1 MADTKTVVSDGVL
14 SEKTLTF
21 AGSGT
26 LLIMKK
32 SVKRILMAVGVLLLA
47 LPAVSAPEAAKRFKL
62 VIDAGHG
69 GHDAGAVGAFSKE
82 KNINLSIALAFGK
95 LVEANCP
102 DVTVIYTRKTDKFV
116 PLQERADI
124 ANRAGA
130 DLFISVHTN
139 ALPGGKIAYGSETY
153 TLGMARAA
161 ANLDVAKRENSVILY
176 EEDYKTRYSGFD
188 PNSAESY
195 IIFEFIQDQYMRQS
209 VSLAR
214 SIQRAYV
221 RTAGRKDKG
230 VHQAGFLV
238 LRNTSMPSV
247 LTEVGFISTP
257 AEERFLN
264 TKEGVA
270 KMGRSIYEGFLE
282 YRRAQGGTG
291 ALLRPFDDG
300 GAKKSSPK
308 APRGAKHRDARADVE
323 AETRVAESAAPPAG
337 ADNIPAQGEKTGR
350 LTEETGT
357 AADKPGRLTA
367 DAPRTAA
374 GRVEYRVQLI
384 ASSRKLA
391 KSDASFK
398 GLAPVSYYE
407 EGGLYKYTYGST
419 GDYNE
424 ALRLQREAR
433 KAVAGAFVV
442 AFVDG
447 KRVSVAEAR
456 RAATSK

>member
-1 MADTKTVVSDGVL
+1 MRN
-14 SEKTLTF
+14 
-21 AGSGT
+21 
-26 LLIMKK
+26 
-32 SVKRILMAVGVLLLA
+32 SVKRILVAVGVLLLA
-47 LPAVSAPEAAKRFKL
+47 LPAMSAPEAAKRFKL

-139 ALPGGKIAYGSETY
+139 ALPGGKIAYGPETY

-161 ANLDVAKRENSVILY
+161 ANLEVAKRENSVILY

-221 RTAGRKDKG
+221 RTGGRKDKG

-264 TKEGVA
+264 SKEGVA

-308 APRGAKHRDARADVE
+308 APRDAKRRDARADVE
-323 AETRVAESAAPPAG
+323 AETRVVESAASSAVSDDAPE
-337 ADNIPAQGEKTGR
+337 QGEKSGR
-350 LTEETGT
+350 LTGKTGT
-357 AADKPGRLTA
+357 ATENPGRLTGKA
-367 DAPRTAA
+367 DRAVA
-374 GRVEYRVQLI
+374 GSVEFRVQLI

-391 KSDASFK
+391 ASDASFK
-398 GLAPVSYYE
+398 GLTPVSYYE

-419 GDYNE
+419 DDYNE

-433 KAVAGAFVV
+433 KAIAGAFVV

>member
-1 MADTKTVVSDGVL
+1 MRN
-14 SEKTLTF
+14 
-21 AGSGT
+21 
-26 LLIMKK
+26 
-32 SVKRILMAVGVLLLA
+32 SVKRILVAVGVLLLA
-47 LPAVSAPEAAKRFKL
+47 FPAMSAPEAAKRFKL

-139 ALPGGKIAYGSETY
+139 ALPGGKIAYGPETY

-161 ANLDVAKRENSVILY
+161 ANLEVAKRENSVILY

-221 RTAGRKDKG
+221 RTGGRKDKG

-264 TKEGVA
+264 SKEGVA

-308 APRGAKHRDARADVE
+308 APRDAKRRDARADVE
-323 AETRVAESAAPPAG
+323 AETRVAESAAPSAVSDDAPE
-337 ADNIPAQGEKTGR
+337 QGEKSGR
-350 LTEETGT
+350 LTGKTGT
-357 AADKPGRLTA
+357 ATENPGRLTGKA
-367 DAPRTAA
+367 DRAVA
-374 GRVEYRVQLI
+374 GSVEFRVQLI

-391 KSDASFK
+391 ASDASFK
-398 GLAPVSYYE
+398 GLTPVSYYE

-419 GDYNE
+419 DDYNE

-433 KAVAGAFVV
+433 KAIAGAFVV

>member
-1 MADTKTVVSDGVL
+1 MRD
-14 SEKTLTF
+14 
-21 AGSGT
+21 
-26 LLIMKK
+26 
-32 SVKRILMAVGVLLLA
+32 SVKRILVAVGVLLLA
-47 LPAVSAPEAAKRFKL
+47 LPAMSAPEAAKRFKL

-139 ALPGGKIAYGSETY
+139 ALPGGKIAYGPETY

-161 ANLDVAKRENSVILY
+161 ANLEVAKRENSVILY

-221 RTAGRKDKG
+221 RTGGRKDKG

-264 TKEGVA
+264 SKEGVA

-308 APRGAKHRDARADVE
+308 APRDAKRRDARADVE
-323 AETRVAESAAPPAG
+323 AETRVVESAAPSAVSDDAPE
-337 ADNIPAQGEKTGR
+337 QGEKSGR
-350 LTEETGT
+350 LTGKTGT
-357 AADKPGRLTA
+357 ATENPGRLTGK
-367 DAPRTAA
+367 A
-374 GRVEYRVQLI
+374 GRAVAGSVEFRVQLI

-391 KSDASFK
+391 ASDASFK
-398 GLAPVSYYE
+398 GLTPVSYYE

-419 GDYNE
+419 DDYNE

-433 KAVAGAFVV
+433 KAIAGAFVV

>member
-1 MADTKTVVSDGVL
+1 
-14 SEKTLTF
+14 
-21 AGSGT
+21 
-26 LLIMKK
+26 MKK

-221 RTAGRKDKG
+221 RTAGRRDKG

-282 YRRAQGGTG
+282 YRRAQGGTK
-291 ALLRPFDDG
+291 ALLHPYDDG
-300 GAKKSSPK
+300 EAKKNSRK
-308 APRGAKHRDARADVE
+308 AERDAKRRDASADVE
-323 AETRVAESAAPPAG
+323 AETRAAESAAPPAG
-337 ADNIPAQGEKTGR
+337 ADNISAQGEKTGR

-357 AADKPGRLTA
+357 AADKPGRLTE

-398 GLAPVSYYE
+398 GLAPVNYYE

>member
-1 MADTKTVVSDGVL
+1 
-14 SEKTLTF
+14 
-21 AGSGT
+21 
-26 LLIMKK
+26 MKK

-69 GHDAGAVGAFSKE
+69 GYDAGAVGAFSKE

-139 ALPGGKIAYGSETY
+139 ALPGGKIAYGPETY

-221 RTAGRKDKG
+221 RTAGRRDKG

-282 YRRAQGGTG
+282 YRRAQGGTK
-291 ALLRPFDDG
+291 ALLHPYDDG
-300 GAKKSSPK
+300 EAKKNSRK
-308 APRGAKHRDARADVE
+308 AERDAKRRDASADVD
-323 AETRVAESAAPPAG
+323 AETRAAESAAPPAG

-357 AADKPGRLTA
+357 AADNPGRLTE

>member
-1 MADTKTVVSDGVL
+1 
-14 SEKTLTF
+14 
-21 AGSGT
+21 
-26 LLIMKK
+26 MKK

-47 LPAVSAPEAAKRFKL
+47 LPAMSAPEAAKRFKL

-139 ALPGGKIAYGSETY
+139 ALPGGKIAYGPETY

-161 ANLDVAKRENSVILY
+161 ANLEVAKRENSVILY

-221 RTAGRKDKG
+221 RTGGRKDKG

-264 TKEGVA
+264 SKEGVA

-308 APRGAKHRDARADVE
+308 APRDAKCRDARADVE
-323 AETRVAESAAPPAG
+323 AETRVAESAAPSAVSDDVPE
-337 ADNIPAQGEKTGR
+337 QGEKSGR
-350 LTEETGT
+350 LTGKTGT
-357 AADKPGRLTA
+357 ATENPGRLTGKA
-367 DAPRTAA
+367 DRAVA
-374 GRVEYRVQLI
+374 GSVEFRVQLI

-391 KSDASFK
+391 ASDASFK
-398 GLAPVSYYE
+398 GLTPVSYYE

-419 GDYNE
+419 DDYNE

-433 KAVAGAFVV
+433 KAIAGAFVV

>member
-1 MADTKTVVSDGVL
+1 
-14 SEKTLTF
+14 
-21 AGSGT
+21 
-26 LLIMKK
+26 MKK

-282 YRRAQGGTG
+282 YRRAQGGTK
-291 ALLRPFDDG
+291 ALLHPYDDG
-300 GAKKSSPK
+300 EAKKNSRK
-308 APRGAKHRDARADVE
+308 AERDAKRRDAIADVE
-323 AETRVAESAAPPAG
+323 AETRAAESAAPPAG
-337 ADNIPAQGEKTGR
+337 ADNISAQGEKTGR

-357 AADKPGRLTA
+357 AADKPGRLTE

-456 RAATSK
+456 RAVTSK

>member
-1 MADTKTVVSDGVL
+1 MRN
-14 SEKTLTF
+14 
-21 AGSGT
+21 
-26 LLIMKK
+26 
-32 SVKRILMAVGVLLLA
+32 SVKRILVAVGVLLLA
-47 LPAVSAPEAAKRFKL
+47 LPAMSAPEAAKRFKL

-139 ALPGGKIAYGSETY
+139 ALPGGKIAYGPETY

-161 ANLDVAKRENSVILY
+161 ANLEVAKRENSVILY

-221 RTAGRKDKG
+221 RTGGRKDKG

-264 TKEGVA
+264 SKEGVA

-308 APRGAKHRDARADVE
+308 APCDAKRRDARADVE
-323 AETRVAESAAPPAG
+323 AETRVAESAAPPAVSDDAPG
-337 ADNIPAQGEKTGR
+337 QGEKKGR

-357 AADKPGRLTA
+357 AADNPGRLTE

>member
-1 MADTKTVVSDGVL
+1 MRN
-14 SEKTLTF
+14 
-21 AGSGT
+21 
-26 LLIMKK
+26 
-32 SVKRILMAVGVLLLA
+32 SVKRILVAVGVLLLA
-47 LPAVSAPEAAKRFKL
+47 LPAMSAPEAAKRFKL

-139 ALPGGKIAYGSETY
+139 ALPGGKIAYGPETY

-161 ANLDVAKRENSVILY
+161 ANLEVAKRENSVILY

-221 RTAGRKDKG
+221 RTGGRKDKG

-264 TKEGVA
+264 SKEGVA

-282 YRRAQGGTG
+282 YRRAQGGTK
-291 ALLRPFDDG
+291 ALLHPYDDG
-300 GAKKSSPK
+300 EAKKNSRK
-308 APRGAKHRDARADVE
+308 AERDAKRRDASADVD
-323 AETRVAESAAPPAG
+323 AETRAAESAAPPAG

-350 LTEETGT
+350 LTEKTG
-357 AADKPGRLTA
+357 AATENLGRLTGKA
-367 DAPRTAA
+367 DRAVA
-374 GRVEYRVQLI
+374 GSVEFRVQLI

-391 KSDASFK
+391 ASDASFK
-398 GLAPVSYYE
+398 GLTPVSYYE

-419 GDYNE
+419 DDYNE

-433 KAVAGAFVV
+433 KAIAGAFVV

>member
-1 MADTKTVVSDGVL
+1 MRN
-14 SEKTLTF
+14 
-21 AGSGT
+21 
-26 LLIMKK
+26 
-32 SVKRILMAVGVLLLA
+32 SVKRILVAVGVLLLA
-47 LPAVSAPEAAKRFKL
+47 LPAMSAPEAAKRFKL

-139 ALPGGKIAYGSETY
+139 ALPGGKIAYGPETY

-161 ANLDVAKRENSVILY
+161 ANLEVAKRENSVILY

-221 RTAGRKDKG
+221 RTGGRKDKG

-264 TKEGVA
+264 SKEGVA

-308 APRGAKHRDARADVE
+308 APRDAKRRDARADVE
-323 AETRVAESAAPPAG
+323 AETRVAESAAPSAVSDDVPE
-337 ADNIPAQGEKTGR
+337 QGEKSGR
-350 LTEETGT
+350 LTGKTGT
-357 AADKPGRLTA
+357 ATENPGRLTGKA
-367 DAPRTAA
+367 DRAVA
-374 GRVEYRVQLI
+374 GSVEFRVQLI

-391 KSDASFK
+391 VSDASFK
-398 GLAPVSYYE
+398 GLTPVSYYE

-419 GDYNE
+419 DDYNE

-433 KAVAGAFVV
+433 KAIAGAFVV

>member
-1 MADTKTVVSDGVL
+1 
-14 SEKTLTF
+14 
-21 AGSGT
+21 
-26 LLIMKK
+26 MKK

-221 RTAGRKDKG
+221 RTAGRRDKG

-282 YRRAQGGTG
+282 YRRAQRGTK
-291 ALLRPFDDG
+291 ALLHPYDDG
-300 GAKKSSPK
+300 EAKKNSRK
-308 APRGAKHRDARADVE
+308 AERDAKRRDASADVE
-323 AETRVAESAAPPAG
+323 AETRAAESAAPPAG

-357 AADKPGRLTA
+357 AADKPGRLTE

>member
-1 MADTKTVVSDGVL
+1 
-14 SEKTLTF
+14 
-21 AGSGT
+21 
-26 LLIMKK
+26 MKK

-221 RTAGRKDKG
+221 RTAGRRDKG

-282 YRRAQGGTG
+282 YRRAQGGTK
-291 ALLRPFDDG
+291 ALLHPYDDG
-300 GAKKSSPK
+300 EAKKNSRK
-308 APRGAKHRDARADVE
+308 AERDAKRRDASADVE
-323 AETRVAESAAPPAG
+323 AETRAAESAAPPAG

-357 AADKPGRLTA
+357 AADKPGRLTE

>member
-139 ALPGGKIAYGSETY
+139 ALPGGKIAYGPETY

-221 RTAGRKDKG
+221 RTAGRRDKG

-270 KMGRSIYEGFLE
+270 KMGT
-282 YRRAQGGTG
+282 RA
-291 ALLRPFDDG
+291 
-300 GAKKSSPK
+300 
-308 APRGAKHRDARADVE
+308 
-323 AETRVAESAAPPAG
+323 AESAAPPAG

-357 AADKPGRLTA
+357 AADKPGRLTE

>member
-1 MADTKTVVSDGVL
+1 MRN
-14 SEKTLTF
+14 
-21 AGSGT
+21 
-26 LLIMKK
+26 
-32 SVKRILMAVGVLLLA
+32 SVKRILVAVGVLLLA
-47 LPAVSAPEAAKRFKL
+47 LPAMSAPEAAKRFKL

-139 ALPGGKIAYGSETY
+139 ALPGGKIAYGPETY

-161 ANLDVAKRENSVILY
+161 ANLEVAKRENSVILY

-221 RTAGRKDKG
+221 RTGGRKDKG

-264 TKEGVA
+264 SKEGVA

-308 APRGAKHRDARADVE
+308 APRDAKRRDARADVE
-323 AETRVAESAAPPAG
+323 AETRVVESAASSAVSDDAPE
-337 ADNIPAQGEKTGR
+337 QGEKSGR
-350 LTEETGT
+350 LTGKTGT
-357 AADKPGRLTA
+357 ATENPGQLTGK
-367 DAPRTAA
+367 A
-374 GRVEYRVQLI
+374 GRAVAGSVEFRVQLI

-391 KSDASFK
+391 ASDASFK
-398 GLAPVSYYE
+398 GLTPVSYYE

-419 GDYNE
+419 DDYNE

-433 KAVAGAFVV
+433 KAIAGAFVV

>member
-1 MADTKTVVSDGVL
+1 MRN
-14 SEKTLTF
+14 
-21 AGSGT
+21 
-26 LLIMKK
+26 
-32 SVKRILMAVGVLLLA
+32 SVKRILVAVGVLLLA
-47 LPAVSAPEAAKRFKL
+47 LPAMSAPEAAKRFKL

-139 ALPGGKIAYGSETY
+139 ALPGGKIAYGPETY

-161 ANLDVAKRENSVILY
+161 ANLEVAKRENSVILY

-221 RTAGRKDKG
+221 RTGGRKDKG

-264 TKEGVA
+264 SKEGVA

-308 APRGAKHRDARADVE
+308 APRDAKRRDARADVE
-323 AETRVAESAAPPAG
+323 AETRVAESAASSAVSDDAPE
-337 ADNIPAQGEKTGR
+337 QGEKSGR
-350 LTEETGT
+350 LTGKTGT
-357 AADKPGRLTA
+357 ATENPGQLTGK
-367 DAPRTAA
+367 A
-374 GRVEYRVQLI
+374 GRAVAGSVEFRVQLI

-391 KSDASFK
+391 ASDASFK
-398 GLAPVSYYE
+398 GLTPVSYYE

-419 GDYNE
+419 DDYNE

-433 KAVAGAFVV
+433 KAIAGAFVV

>member
-1 MADTKTVVSDGVL
+1 MRD
-14 SEKTLTF
+14 
-21 AGSGT
+21 
-26 LLIMKK
+26 
-32 SVKRILMAVGVLLLA
+32 SVKRILVAVGVLLLA
-47 LPAVSAPEAAKRFKL
+47 LPAMSAPEAAKRFKL

-139 ALPGGKIAYGSETY
+139 ALPGGKIAYGPETY

-161 ANLDVAKRENSVILY
+161 ANLEVAKRENSVILY

-221 RTAGRKDKG
+221 RTGGRKDKG

-264 TKEGVA
+264 SKEGVA

-308 APRGAKHRDARADVE
+308 APRDAKRRDARADVE
-323 AETRVAESAAPPAG
+323 AETRVAESAAPSAVSDDAPE
-337 ADNIPAQGEKTGR
+337 QGEKSGR
-350 LTEETGT
+350 LTGKTGT
-357 AADKPGRLTA
+357 ATENPGRLTGK
-367 DAPRTAA
+367 A
-374 GRVEYRVQLI
+374 GRAVAGSVEFRVQLI

-391 KSDASFK
+391 ASDASFK
-398 GLAPVSYYE
+398 GLTPVSYYE

-419 GDYNE
+419 DDYNE

-433 KAVAGAFVV
+433 KAIAGAFVV

>member
-1 MADTKTVVSDGVL
+1 
-14 SEKTLTF
+14 
-21 AGSGT
+21 
-26 LLIMKK
+26 
-32 SVKRILMAVGVLLLA
+32 MAVGVLLLA

-139 ALPGGKIAYGSETY
+139 ALPGGKIAYGPETY

-221 RTAGRKDKG
+221 RTAGRRDKG

-282 YRRAQGGTG
+282 YRRAQGGTK
-291 ALLRPFDDG
+291 ALLHPYDDG
-300 GAKKSSPK
+300 EAKKNSRK
-308 APRGAKHRDARADVE
+308 AERDAKRRDASADVE
-323 AETRVAESAAPPAG
+323 AETRAAESAAPPAG

-357 AADKPGRLTA
+357 AADKPGRLTE

>member
-1 MADTKTVVSDGVL
+1 MRN
-14 SEKTLTF
+14 
-21 AGSGT
+21 
-26 LLIMKK
+26 
-32 SVKRILMAVGVLLLA
+32 SVKRILVAVGVLLLA
-47 LPAVSAPEAAKRFKL
+47 LPAMSAPEAAKRFKL

-139 ALPGGKIAYGSETY
+139 ALPGGKIAYGPETY

-161 ANLDVAKRENSVILY
+161 ANLEVAKRENSVILY

-221 RTAGRKDKG
+221 RTGGRKDKG

-264 TKEGVA
+264 SKEGVA

-308 APRGAKHRDARADVE
+308 APRDAKRRDARADVE
-323 AETRVAESAAPPAG
+323 AETRVVESAASSAVSDDAPE
-337 ADNIPAQGEKTGR
+337 QGEKSGR
-350 LTEETGT
+350 LTGKTGT
-357 AADKPGRLTA
+357 ATENPGRLTGKA
-367 DAPRTAA
+367 DRAVA
-374 GRVEYRVQLI
+374 GSVEFRVQLI

-391 KSDASFK
+391 VSDASFK
-398 GLAPVSYYE
+398 GLTPVSYYE

-419 GDYNE
+419 DDYNE

-433 KAVAGAFVV
+433 KAIAGAFVV

>member
-1 MADTKTVVSDGVL
+1 
-14 SEKTLTF
+14 
-21 AGSGT
+21 
-26 LLIMKK
+26 MKK

-282 YRRAQGGTG
+282 YRRAQGGTK
-291 ALLRPFDDG
+291 ALLHPFDDG
-300 GAKKSSPK
+300 EAKKNSRK
-308 APRGAKHRDARADVE
+308 AERDAKRRDASADVE
-323 AETRVAESAAPPAG
+323 AETRAAESAAPPAG

-357 AADKPGRLTA
+357 AADKPGRLTE

>member
-1 MADTKTVVSDGVL
+1 MRN
-14 SEKTLTF
+14 
-21 AGSGT
+21 
-26 LLIMKK
+26 
-32 SVKRILMAVGVLLLA
+32 SVKRILVAVGVLLLA
-47 LPAVSAPEAAKRFKL
+47 LPAMSAPEAAKRFKL

-139 ALPGGKIAYGSETY
+139 ALPGGKIAYGPETY

-161 ANLDVAKRENSVILY
+161 ANLEVAKRENSVILY

-221 RTAGRKDKG
+221 RTGGRKDKG

-264 TKEGVA
+264 SKEGVA

-308 APRGAKHRDARADVE
+308 APRDAKRRDARADVE
-323 AETRVAESAAPPAG
+323 AETRVAESAAPSAVSDDVPE
-337 ADNIPAQGEKTGR
+337 QGE
-350 LTEETGT
+350 
-357 AADKPGRLTA
+357 KPGRLTGKTGTATENPGRLTGKA
-367 DAPRTAA
+367 DRAVA
-374 GRVEYRVQLI
+374 GSVEFRVQLI

-391 KSDASFK
+391 ASDASFK
-398 GLAPVSYYE
+398 GLTPVSYYE

-419 GDYNE
+419 DDYNE

-433 KAVAGAFVV
+433 KAIAGAFVV

>member
-1 MADTKTVVSDGVL
+1 
-14 SEKTLTF
+14 
-21 AGSGT
+21 
-26 LLIMKK
+26 MKK

-139 ALPGGKIAYGSETY
+139 ALPGGKIAYGPETY

-282 YRRAQGGTG
+282 YRRAQGGTK
-291 ALLRPFDDG
+291 ALLHPYDDG
-300 GAKKSSPK
+300 EAKKNSRK
-308 APRGAKHRDARADVE
+308 AERDAKRRDASADVE
-323 AETRVAESAAPPAG
+323 AETRAAESAAPPAG

-357 AADKPGRLTA
+357 AADKPGRLTE

-374 GRVEYRVQLI
+374 GRVEFRVQLI

-398 GLAPVSYYE
+398 GLTPVSYYE

>member
-1 MADTKTVVSDGVL
+1 MRN
-14 SEKTLTF
+14 
-21 AGSGT
+21 
-26 LLIMKK
+26 
-32 SVKRILMAVGVLLLA
+32 SVKRILVAVGVLLLA
-47 LPAVSAPEAAKRFKL
+47 LPAMSAPEAAKRFKL

-139 ALPGGKIAYGSETY
+139 ALPGGKIAYGPETY

-161 ANLDVAKRENSVILY
+161 ANLEVAKRENSVILY

-221 RTAGRKDKG
+221 RTGGRKDKG

-264 TKEGVA
+264 SKEGVA

-308 APRGAKHRDARADVE
+308 APRDAKRRDARADVE
-323 AETRVAESAAPPAG
+323 AETRVVESAASSAVSDDAPE
-337 ADNIPAQGEKTGR
+337 QGEKSGR
-350 LTEETGT
+350 LTGKTGT
-357 AADKPGRLTA
+357 ATENPGRLTGK
-367 DAPRTAA
+367 A
-374 GRVEYRVQLI
+374 GRAVAGSVEFRVQLI

-391 KSDASFK
+391 ASDASFK
-398 GLAPVSYYE
+398 GLTPVSYYE

-419 GDYNE
+419 DDYNE

-433 KAVAGAFVV
+433 KAIAGAFVV

>member
-221 RTAGRKDKG
+221 RTAGRRDKG

-282 YRRAQGGTG
+282 YRRAQGGTK
-291 ALLRPFDDG
+291 ALLHPYDDG
-300 GAKKSSPK
+300 GAKKNSRK
-308 APRGAKHRDARADVE
+308 AERDAKRRDASADVE
-323 AETRVAESAAPPAG
+323 AETRAAESAAPPAG
-337 ADNIPAQGEKTGR
+337 ADNISAQGEKTGR
-350 LTEETGT
+350 LTE
-357 AADKPGRLTA
+357 

>member
-1 MADTKTVVSDGVL
+1 MRN
-14 SEKTLTF
+14 
-21 AGSGT
+21 
-26 LLIMKK
+26 
-32 SVKRILMAVGVLLLA
+32 SVKRILVAVGVLLLA
-47 LPAVSAPEAAKRFKL
+47 LPAMSAPEAAKRFKL

-282 YRRAQGGTG
+282 YRRAQGGTK
-291 ALLRPFDDG
+291 ALLHPYDDG
-300 GAKKSSPK
+300 EAKKNSRK
-308 APRGAKHRDARADVE
+308 AERDAKRRDASADVE
-323 AETRVAESAAPPAG
+323 AETRAAESAAPPAG

-357 AADKPGRLTA
+357 AADKPGRLTE

>member
-1 MADTKTVVSDGVL
+1 MRN
-14 SEKTLTF
+14 
-21 AGSGT
+21 
-26 LLIMKK
+26 
-32 SVKRILMAVGVLLLA
+32 SVKRILVAVGVLLLA
-47 LPAVSAPEAAKRFKL
+47 FPAMSAPEAAKRFKL

-139 ALPGGKIAYGSETY
+139 ALPGGKIAYGPETY

-161 ANLDVAKRENSVILY
+161 ANLEVAKRENSVILY

-221 RTAGRKDKG
+221 RTGGRKDKG

-264 TKEGVA
+264 SKEGVA

-308 APRGAKHRDARADVE
+308 APRDAKRRDARADVE
-323 AETRVAESAAPPAG
+323 AETRVAESAAPSAVSDDVPE
-337 ADNIPAQGEKTGR
+337 QGEKSGR
-350 LTEETGT
+350 LTGKTGT
-357 AADKPGRLTA
+357 ATENPGRLTGKA
-367 DAPRTAA
+367 DRAVA
-374 GRVEYRVQLI
+374 GSVEFRVQLI

-391 KSDASFK
+391 ASDASFK
-398 GLAPVSYYE
+398 GLTPVSYYE

-419 GDYNE
+419 DDYNE

-433 KAVAGAFVV
+433 KAIAGAFVV

>member
-1 MADTKTVVSDGVL
+1 
-14 SEKTLTF
+14 
-21 AGSGT
+21 
-26 LLIMKK
+26 
-32 SVKRILMAVGVLLLA
+32 MAVGVLLLA

-221 RTAGRKDKG
+221 RTAGRRDKG

-282 YRRAQGGTG
+282 YRRAQGGTK
-291 ALLRPFDDG
+291 ALLHPYDDG
-300 GAKKSSPK
+300 EAKKNSRK
-308 APRGAKHRDARADVE
+308 AERDAKRRDASADVE
-323 AETRVAESAAPPAG
+323 AETRAAESAAPPAG

-357 AADKPGRLTA
+357 AADKPGRLTE

>member
-1 MADTKTVVSDGVL
+1 MRN
-14 SEKTLTF
+14 
-21 AGSGT
+21 
-26 LLIMKK
+26 
-32 SVKRILMAVGVLLLA
+32 SVKRILVAVGVLLLA
-47 LPAVSAPEAAKRFKL
+47 LPAMSAPEAAKRFKL

-139 ALPGGKIAYGSETY
+139 ALPGGKIAYGPETY

-161 ANLDVAKRENSVILY
+161 ANLEVAKRENSVILY

-221 RTAGRKDKG
+221 RTGGRKDKG

-264 TKEGVA
+264 SKEGVA

-308 APRGAKHRDARADVE
+308 APRDAKRRDARADVE
-323 AETRVAESAAPPAG
+323 AETRVAESAAPSAVSDEAPE
-337 ADNIPAQGEKTGR
+337 QGEKSGR
-350 LTEETGT
+350 LTGKTGT
-357 AADKPGRLTA
+357 ATENPGRLTGKA
-367 DAPRTAA
+367 DRAVA
-374 GRVEYRVQLI
+374 GSVEFRVQLI

-391 KSDASFK
+391 ASDASFK
-398 GLAPVSYYE
+398 GLTPVSYYE

-419 GDYNE
+419 DDYNE

-433 KAVAGAFVV
+433 KAIAGAFVV

>member
-1 MADTKTVVSDGVL
+1 MRN
-14 SEKTLTF
+14 
-21 AGSGT
+21 
-26 LLIMKK
+26 
-32 SVKRILMAVGVLLLA
+32 SVKRILVAVGVLLLA
-47 LPAVSAPEAAKRFKL
+47 LPAMSAPEAAKRFKL

-139 ALPGGKIAYGSETY
+139 ALPGGKIAYGPETY

-161 ANLDVAKRENSVILY
+161 ANLEVAKRENSVILY

-221 RTAGRKDKG
+221 RTGGRKDKG

-264 TKEGVA
+264 SKEGVA

-308 APRGAKHRDARADVE
+308 APRDAKRRDARADVE
-323 AETRVAESAAPPAG
+323 AETRVAESAAPSAVSDEAPE
-337 ADNIPAQGEKTGR
+337 QGEKSGR
-350 LTEETGT
+350 LTGKTGT
-357 AADKPGRLTA
+357 ATENPGRLTGK
-367 DAPRTAA
+367 A
-374 GRVEYRVQLI
+374 GRAVAGSVEFRVQLI

-391 KSDASFK
+391 ASDASFK
-398 GLAPVSYYE
+398 GLTPVSYYE

-419 GDYNE
+419 DDYNE

>member
-1 MADTKTVVSDGVL
+1 
-14 SEKTLTF
+14 
-21 AGSGT
+21 
-26 LLIMKK
+26 MKK

-221 RTAGRKDKG
+221 RTAGRRDKG

-282 YRRAQGGTG
+282 YRRAQGGTK
-291 ALLRPFDDG
+291 ALLHPYDDG
-300 GAKKSSPK
+300 EAKKNSRK
-308 APRGAKHRDARADVE
+308 AERDAKRRDASADVE
-323 AETRVAESAAPPAG
+323 AETRAAESAAPPAG

-357 AADKPGRLTA
+357 AADNPGRLTG
-367 DAPRTAA
+367 DASRTAA

>member
-1 MADTKTVVSDGVL
+1 MRD
-14 SEKTLTF
+14 
-21 AGSGT
+21 
-26 LLIMKK
+26 
-32 SVKRILMAVGVLLLA
+32 SVKRILVAVGVLLLA
-47 LPAVSAPEAAKRFKL
+47 LPAMSAPEAAKRFKL

-139 ALPGGKIAYGSETY
+139 ALPGGKIAYGPETY

-161 ANLDVAKRENSVILY
+161 ANLEVAKRENSVILY

-221 RTAGRKDKG
+221 RTGGRKDKG

-264 TKEGVA
+264 SKEGVA

-308 APRGAKHRDARADVE
+308 APRDAKRRDARADVE
-323 AETRVAESAAPPAG
+323 AETRVVESAAPSAVSDDAPE
-337 ADNIPAQGEKTGR
+337 QGEKSGR
-350 LTEETGT
+350 LTGKTGT
-357 AADKPGRLTA
+357 ATENPGRLTGK
-367 DAPRTAA
+367 A
-374 GRVEYRVQLI
+374 GRAVAGSVEFRVQLI

-391 KSDASFK
+391 ASDASFK
-398 GLAPVSYYE
+398 GLTPVSYYE

-419 GDYNE
+419 DDYNE

-456 RAATSK
+456 RSATSK

>member
-1 MADTKTVVSDGVL
+1 MRN
-14 SEKTLTF
+14 
-21 AGSGT
+21 
-26 LLIMKK
+26 
-32 SVKRILMAVGVLLLA
+32 SVKRILVAVGVLLLA
-47 LPAVSAPEAAKRFKL
+47 FPAMSAPEAAKRFKL

-139 ALPGGKIAYGSETY
+139 ALPGGKIAYGPETY

-161 ANLDVAKRENSVILY
+161 ANLEVAKRENSVILY

-221 RTAGRKDKG
+221 RTGGRKDKG

-264 TKEGVA
+264 SKEGVA

-308 APRGAKHRDARADVE
+308 APRDAKRRDARADVE
-323 AETRVAESAAPPAG
+323 AETRVAESAAPSAVSDEAPE
-337 ADNIPAQGEKTGR
+337 QGEKSGR
-350 LTEETGT
+350 LTGKTGT
-357 AADKPGRLTA
+357 ATEKTGTATEKTGTATENPGRLTGK
-367 DAPRTAA
+367 A
-374 GRVEYRVQLI
+374 GRAVAGSVEFRVQLI

-391 KSDASFK
+391 ASDASFK
-398 GLAPVSYYE
+398 GLTPVSYYE

-419 GDYNE
+419 DDYNE
-424 ALRLQREAR
+424 VLRLQREAR
-433 KAVAGAFVV
+433 KAIAGAFVV